1 MEDFNKSNWA
11 KAEFSQE
18 YRDNAD
24 IYIVERSRLL
34 EILKSFYRH
43 FLSEKEQ
50 KSILDLGCGDGIIT
64 HGLLKIDDSI
74 SATLIDGSEDMLNKA
89 RERFKEVKNILY
101 IHASFQELLEKDI
114 LDSKFNF
121 IVSSMAIHHLT
132 MEGKRSLFRKIHSYL
147 KESGYFVNIDV
158 VLAPTDSLDT
168 WYMELWQEWMDE
180 KKALLNIEGEPSADI
195 VKRYK
200 DLEENKPDTLNAQLD
215 AMKEIG
221 FKEVDCFYKYG
232 IFAIFGGKK
241 WG

>member
-1 MEDFNKSNWA
+1 MTEFNKSKWA
-11 KAEFSQE
+11 NAEFGKE
-18 YRDNAD
+18 YIDNAD
-24 IYIVERSRLL
+24 IYIVERRRLL

-43 FLSEKEQ
+43 FLSERGQ
-50 KSILDLGCGDGIIT
+50 NRILDLGCGDGIIT

-89 RERFKEVKNILY
+89 RERLKEVKNIQY

-114 LDSKFNF
+114 LNSKFNF

-147 KESGYFVNIDV
+147 NGGGYFVNIDV
-158 VLAPTDSLDT
+158 VLAPTDPLDI

-180 KKALLNIEGEPSADI
+180 KKALLDIKGEPSTDI

-200 DLEENKPDTLNAQLD
+200 DLEENKPNTLNAQLN

-221 FKEVDCFYKYG
+221 FKDVDCFYKYG
-232 IFAIFGGKK
+232 IFTIFGGKK
-241 WG
+241 

>member
-1 MEDFNKSNWA
+1 MTEFNKSKWA
-11 KAEFSQE
+11 NAEFGKE
-18 YRDNAD
+18 YIDNAD
-24 IYIVERSRLL
+24 IYIVERRRLL
-34 EILKSFYRH
+34 EVLKSFYRH
-43 FLSEKEQ
+43 FLSERGQ
-50 KSILDLGCGDGIIT
+50 NRILDLGCGDGIIT

-74 SATLIDGSEDMLNKA
+74 SATLIDGSEDMLNKS
-89 RERFKEVKNILY
+89 RERLKEVKNIQY

-114 LDSKFNF
+114 LNSKFNF

-147 KESGYFVNIDV
+147 NGGGYFVNIDV
-158 VLAPTDSLDT
+158 VLAPTDPLDI

-180 KKALLNIEGEPSADI
+180 KKALLDIKGEPSIDI

-200 DLEENKPDTLNAQLD
+200 DLEENKPNTLNAQLN

-232 IFAIFGGKK
+232 IFTIFGGKK
-241 WG
+241 